1 MTSKSW
7 YGVGVLASLVAG
19 MSAAGAAD
27 LAVKAPPVYKAP
39 PVILSDWAGFYL
51 GVHGGYGWG
60 DWSANGLNHAPAS
73 VNTKGGLFGG
83 HAGYN
88 WQFGSYVVGVEGDFD
103 GADITGSSIFHP
115 DNPAAFSVKTDELAS
130 IRGRAGYIVAP
141 NVLAY
146 ATGGAGW
153 GHTKISSGVTPDEDI
168 SQWGWVAGA
177 GLEYKFWGNFIAR
190 AEYLHYG
197 FDNGSTANWSDIR
210 HDIDVAR
217 GGVSYKF

>member
-1 MTSKSW
+1 MTTKSW
-7 YGVGVLASLVAG
+7 YGVGVLASLVAS

-27 LAVKAPPVYKAP
+27 MAVKAPPVYKAP

-60 DWSANGLNHAPAS
+60 DWSADGQNHAPAS
-73 VNTKGGLFGG
+73 VNTKGGLVGG

-103 GADITGSSIFHP
+103 AADINGSSTFQP
-115 DNPAAFSVKTDELAS
+115 DLTKSVSVKTDELAS
-130 IRGRAGYIVAP
+130 IRGRAGYIMAP
-141 NVLAY
+141 NMLAY

-153 GHTKISSGVTPDEDI
+153 GRTRISTSLPTEDEI

-177 GLEYKFWGNFIAR
+177 GLEYRFWGNFIAR

-197 FDNGSTANWSDIR
+197 FDGGSVGNWSDI
-210 HDIDVAR
+210 HQDIDVVR